1 MWKIRG
7 AQADNLNAPT
17 RGFLFEDTGQGWAP
31 SGWASFAQSKSPD
44 LQLAGQGSP
53 ASGEENEYLKM

>member
-7 AQADNLNAPT
+7 AHALNAPT
-17 RGFLFEDTGQGWAP
+17 RGFLFAEGTAQGLAGL
-31 SGWASFAQSKSPD
+31 GWESFAQSKSPH

>member
-7 AQADNLNAPT
+7 ARADALNAPT

-31 SGWASFAQSKSPD
+31 SGWESFAQSKSPD

-53 ASGEENEYLKM
+53 V